1 MSLYLDTSA
10 LLKRYLEEPDSD
22 RFDAILRSDP
32 VWVTAAI
39 TLVEVRRNL
48 TRLLKGSDLS
58 IAREQFG
65 HDWDRCHVVELDHFL
80 CVTAAEIAELTLA
93 RSLDALHLAAIQ
105 RAGSGALP
113 LVTADL
119 RQAQAARALGW
130 TTLGC

>member
-10 LLKRYLEEPDSD
+10 LLKRYLDEPDSD
-22 RFDAILRSDP
+22 RFDAILGSDP

-48 TRLLKGSDLS
+48 TRTLNGSDLAA
-58 IAREQFG
+58 AREQFG
-65 HDWDRCHVVELDHFL
+65 HDWDRCHIIELDRFL

-93 RSLDALHLAAIQ
+93 RSLDALHLAAIH
-105 RAGSGALP
+105 RAGPGALP

-130 TTLGC
+130 MTLGC